1 MWNVL
6 PSLPAVPKLKPPALI
21 QTQPTTMLSVLQDSP
36 PRYQNGS
43 MALAPGL
50 SQRALWAAGQP
61 ISYLMHHALAH
72 PEVISLA
79 AGFVDQR
86 TLPVAATRAAM
97 EHLLADS
104 TRGRAALQYGTTAGF
119 PKLREQVLAR
129 LQQADDHAPG
139 VRNVDLEQVV
149 VTAGSN
155 ELLHVLLDT
164 LCDAG
169 DIVICG
175 APSYFVF
182 LGIAANLGVRTVG
195 AEVDE
200 HGLVLEAVEEQ
211 LERLEARGEL
221 HRVKAIYVVSYFDN
235 PRSLTLADDR
245 RAELI
250 DIAHR
255 WSKHHKLYVIED
267 AAYRELRYEGPDVPS
282 VRSYDEDGDTVI
294 FTETFSKS
302 FSPGIRVGW
311 GVLPSELVEPV
322 LNQKGNIDFGS
333 PNFSQHLMASVM
345 ELGLFDEHIDE
356 LRRGYRPK
364 LAALLEAAEEH
375 LRPIAGV
382 DWAAP
387 QGGLYVWLRL
397 PETIDAGPEG
407 ELFDTARRNG
417 MLYVPGQYCFPSEG
431 TPVEKNTIR
440 LSFGVQTPERIC
452 EGIAAL
458 ADGLK
463 KVVSG

>member
-1 MWNVL
+1 
-6 PSLPAVPKLKPPALI
+6 
-21 QTQPTTMLSVLQDSP
+21 MLSALQDSP
-36 PRYQNGS
+36 PRFQNGNMTLVS
-43 MALAPGL
+43 GL

-86 TLPVAATRAAM
+86 TLPVDATRAAT
-97 EHLLADS
+97 EHMLCES

-119 PKLREQVLAR
+119 PKLREQVLRR
-129 LQQADDHAPG
+129 LRLLDDDAPG
-139 VRNVDLEQVV
+139 SRNVSLEQVV

-200 HGLVLEAVEEQ
+200 QGLVLEAVEEQ

-235 PRSLTLADDR
+235 PRSLTLAENR
-245 RAELI
+245 RAALI
-250 DIAHR
+250 EIAQR
-255 WSKHHKLYVIED
+255 WSRHHKLYVIED
-267 AAYRELRYEGPDVPS
+267 AAYRELRYEGPDMPS
-282 VRSYDEDGDTVI
+282 VRSFDEDGDVVI
-294 FTETFSKS
+294 LTETFSKS

-311 GVLPSELVEPV
+311 GVLPRELVEPV

-333 PNFSQHLMASVM
+333 PNFSQHLISSVL
-345 ELGLFDEHIDE
+345 ELGLFDEHVKE

-364 LAALLEAAEEH
+364 LAAMLESAEEH

-382 DWAAP
+382 DWSAP

-397 PETIDAGPEG
+397 PEEIDAGPQG
-407 ELFDTARRNG
+407 ELFDAARENG

-431 TPVEKNTIR
+431 TPVERNTIR
-440 LSFGVQTPERIC
+440 LSFGVQTPERIR

-458 ADGLK
+458 ADALK
-463 KVVSG
+463 KVLSG